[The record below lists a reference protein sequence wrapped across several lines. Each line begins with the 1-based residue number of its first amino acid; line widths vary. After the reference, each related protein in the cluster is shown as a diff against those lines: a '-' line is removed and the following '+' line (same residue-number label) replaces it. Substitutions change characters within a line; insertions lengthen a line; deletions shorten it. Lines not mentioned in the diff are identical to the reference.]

1 MKRMIAAAFMFLFLL
16 SVTACDKAPSK
27 ESTPLNAESKAA
39 TEITAQTNAEVYQLL
54 DFDDEQE
61 AEFAGRGLIFAPD
74 SLVIQAENGMTIW
87 SQDAYDFVRESGD
100 APTSANPSLWRNT
113 QYNARYGLFEVTDGI
128 YQVRGYDISNITFV
142 RSENGWIIMDCGSS
156 RYTASE
162 ALKLFREQMG
172 DDRIVA
178 VVISHAHV
186 DHYGGIEGLIGAED
200 VADASLPLDEQIASG
215 KTAIIVPQGF
225 ADAVM
230 KENVLVG
237 TAMKRR
243 ANYQYGSFLPYCE
256 QGRLSVGIGLTAV
269 QGGTGYLAP
278 TYEVTDTL
286 FETEIDGV
294 KAVFQLTPGTES
306 PAEWCK
312 NI

>member
-113 QYNARYGLFEVTDGI
+113 QYNARTACL
-128 YQVRGYDISNITFV
+128 
-142 RSENGWIIMDCGSS
+142 RSRTASIRCAAMIFRTSPSSAVKTAGSS
-156 RYTASE
+156 W
-162 ALKLFREQMG
+162 
-172 DDRIVA
+172 
-178 VVISHAHV
+178 
-186 DHYGGIEGLIGAED
+186 
-200 VADASLPLDEQIASG
+200 IAAAA
-215 KTAIIVPQGF
+215 AILRP
-225 ADAVM
+225 
-230 KENVLVG
+230 
-237 TAMKRR
+237 RH
-243 ANYQYGSFLPYCE
+243 
-256 QGRLSVGIGLTAV
+256 
-269 QGGTGYLAP
+269 
-278 TYEVTDTL
+278 
-286 FETEIDGV
+286 
-294 KAVFQLTPGTES
+294 
-306 PAEWCK
+306 
-312 NI
+312 

>member
-1 MKRMIAAAFMFLFLL
+1 MRPRL
-16 SVTACDKAPSK
+16 
-27 ESTPLNAESKAA
+27 
-39 TEITAQTNAEVYQLL
+39 QT
-54 DFDDEQE
+54 
-61 AEFAGRGLIFAPD
+61 
-74 SLVIQAENGMTIW
+74 QA
-87 SQDAYDFVRESGD
+87 SGC
-100 APTSANPSLWRNT
+100 NT

-230 KENVLVG
+230 KENILVG

-243 ANYQYGSFLPYCE
+243 AIYQVRQFP
-256 QGRLSVGIGLTAV
+256 AV
-269 QGGTGYLAP
+269 QRAGTAFRRYRSDRRAGRHGLSR
-278 TYEVTDTL
+278 TD
-286 FETEIDGV
+286 I
-294 KAVFQLTPGTES
+294 
-306 PAEWCK
+306 
-312 NI
+312 